1 MWQRR
6 QFAVLFSP
14 RCVPRRVALPSKRL
28 YPKWL
33 WQLNFS
39 QPRQLLWVL
48 HTRGALPLR
57 LTLHR
62 CLQTDCGTFAGFPLH
77 VHPAAA
83 PAQFN
88 ADGTAGWPGSLREA
102 TEPDQNQQRRTNT
115 RPSTSVRH
123 MIDLRDKF
131 LLMFAPFGQGHKSPQ
146 PFVIC
151 IIDDVWTVIYGISQ
165 TLACSRSAA
174 VRIHSFTL
182 FHININL
189 GPAGFITYSHAT
201 NKLEVVFCQL
211 FFTLVA
217 DCPHFCLCR
226 ILWTKCRRSCTSV
239 FTPFM

>member
-102 TEPDQNQQRRTNT
+102 AEPDQNQQRRTNT
-115 RPSTSVRH
+115 RPSR
-123 MIDLRDKF
+123 F
-131 LLMFAPFGQGHKSPQ
+131 
-146 PFVIC
+146 
-151 IIDDVWTVIYGISQ
+151 SQ
-165 TLACSRSAA
+165 TYDWSAWQILIDVCTVWPGPQKSA
-174 VRIHSFTL
+174 TICNLYNWWCLDCDLWDKPNISL
-182 FHININL
+182 FPLRGCTDTQLH
-189 GPAGFITYSHAT
+189 FI
-201 NKLEVVFCQL
+201 
-211 FFTLVA
+211 
-217 DCPHFCLCR
+217 PHQY
-226 ILWTKCRRSCTSV
+226 
-239 FTPFM
+239 